1 MTKLG
6 VVIPY
11 FQREP
16 QILSDAVASV
26 LRQNLP
32 PDCTVHIVIIDDES
46 PISATNEL
54 AGMRC
59 PPGFDVH
66 IVWQANAGPGAARNA
81 ALDELDRLAID
92 FVAFLDSDDIWRPD
106 HLRTALFA
114 LGSDA
119 DFYFSNHTRFN
130 IATSFFEDKTST
142 ESALS
147 SNSGVERFGPPSG
160 NIYQWTSTYA
170 AEAFAQEYVSQT
182 STVVARWEKARALRF
197 DTELRNAGEDA
208 LFWIDLA
215 LVSRKI
221 KFSKNALV
229 HCGRGI
235 NIFHGTYNW
244 HSRAGT
250 DKFGYLV
257 LMAAKI
263 RTRGV
268 MGQRSKNNAEKAELI
283 FSYLTIRGL
292 FRGRA
297 PNPTL
302 LRSLLAANPIAVLR
316 MPLRFFQYLVIR
328 KKIDW
333 SE

>member
-11 FQREP
+11 FQLEP

-26 LRQNLP
+26 LGQNLP
-32 PDCTVHIVIIDDES
+32 PDCTVHIVIVDDES
-46 PISATNEL
+46 PVSAHEEL
-54 AGMRC
+54 AGTSC
-59 PPGFDVH
+59 PSGFEIH
-66 IVWQANAGPGAARNA
+66 IVCQANAGPGAARNA
-81 ALDELDRLAID
+81 ALEQLDGLAID
-92 FVAFLDSDDIWRPD
+92 FVAFLDSDDIWQPY
-106 HLRTALFA
+106 HLRSALLA

-147 SNSGVERFGPPSG
+147 ENSGVESFGPPLG
-160 NIYQWTSTYA
+160 NVYRWTSTYA

-182 STVVARWEKARALRF
+182 STVVARWERARALRF
-197 DTELRNAGEDA
+197 DTDLKNAGEDA

-215 LVSRKI
+215 MVSRAI
-221 KFSKNALV
+221 KFSRSALV

-235 NIFHGTYNW
+235 NIFHGAYNW
-244 HSRAGT
+244 HSNAGT

-257 LMAAKI
+257 LMGAKI
-263 RTRGV
+263 RARGV
-268 MGQRSKNNAEKAELI
+268 MGERSRKNAEKAELI

-292 FRGRA
+292 FEGRA
-297 PNPTL
+297 PNRAL
-302 LRSLLAANPIAVLR
+302 FRSLFAANPITVLR

-333 SE
+333 SA